1 MEHRNLGRTDLS
13 VPTVIFGAWAIGGYY
28 WGDTRDREA
37 LDALWA
43 ALDGETI
50 AIDTAPIYGYGH
62 SERLCGVA
70 LDGRRDRAI
79 VMTKCGIR
87 WDDPLERGVL
97 AFQGRGPF
105 GRDVK
110 VFFNSRPDSVRLE
123 CERSL
128 ERLGVERIDLF
139 QVHRPDET
147 TPIADT
153 MGALLELRAEGKIRE
168 IGVSNY
174 SAEQLE
180 EARVALGDV
189 PLASDQPEY
198 SLVRRDIE
206 RDVLPWCREHGV
218 GTVVYSPLE
227 QGLLT
232 GKVRADRVI
241 PDNDARSGRATF
253 TQENRAKVNALLDEV
268 VAPAAER
275 LDATYAQVV
284 LAWTLAQPG
293 VTSVLAGARTT
304 EQVLENARAGSL
316 ELEPAELEAIDRAFD
331 TLELKS

>member
-1 MEHRNLGRTDLS
+1 MQHRNLGQTDLA
-13 VPTVIFGAWAIGGYY
+13 VPVVVFGAWAIGGYY

-37 LDALWA
+37 LEALGA
-43 ALDGETI
+43 AIDGETR

-70 LDGRRDRAI
+70 LESRRDRAI
-79 VMTKCGIR
+79 VMSKCGIR
-87 WDDPLERGVL
+87 WDDPKERGVL
-97 AFQGRGPF
+97 AFEGRGPF

-110 VFFNSRPDSVRLE
+110 VYFNSRPDSVKLE

-128 ERLGVERIDLF
+128 ERLGVERIDLY
-139 QVHRPDET
+139 QVHRPDKT

-153 MGALLELRAEGKIRE
+153 MGALLELREEGKIRE

-180 EARVALGDV
+180 EARLALGNV
-189 PLASDQPEY
+189 PLASDQPQY
-198 SLVRRDIE
+198 SLVCRSFE
-206 RDVLPWCREHGV
+206 QEVLPWCREHQV

-232 GKVRADRVI
+232 GKVRADRNI
-241 PDNDARSGRATF
+241 PDNDARSGRPSF
-253 TQENRAKVNALLDEV
+253 RQENRTSVNDLLDEFI
-268 VAPAAER
+268 APVSKR
-275 LDATYAQVV
+275 LDASYAQVV

-293 VTSVLAGARTT
+293 VTAVIAGARTAD
-304 EQVLENARAGSL
+304 QVRENERAGSL
-316 ELEPAELEAIDRAFD
+316 ELTGEEWSSIDRAFAG
-331 TLELKS
+331 LEIEN